1 MRWII
6 RKKWVVM
13 LMILTIAIILASI
26 SGGLGIDSGLFDQG
40 GCEPPCWHNLTPGL
54 SSANDV
60 DDFLSNLS
68 RIDWPTRNVNV
79 PGAGCES
86 LQLIDKFR
94 LGSVDLYV
102 VDGKLTFI
110 QIIHPTKIKLG
121 KIVDYFGNPEYF
133 MAISE
138 IGVDYSTQILEV
150 YYPHKGLGFEIGL
163 DQDKGIDR
171 IRPDMEI
178 SAIHYFEPGDLSS
191 YYLSR
196 YPCSLDAYNSE
207 KFIQKWHGFMKGR
220 AHPENVVI
228 N

>member
-1 MRWII
+1 
-6 RKKWVVM
+6 M
-13 LMILTIAIILASI
+13 LVILTIAILLVSI

-40 GCEPPCWHNLTPGL
+40 SCEPPCWHNLTPGL
-54 SSANDV
+54 SSADDV

-68 RIDWPTRNVNV
+68 RIDWPTRNIYAT
-79 PGAGCES
+79 GAGCES

-94 LGSVDLYV
+94 LGSAYLYV

-110 QIIHPTKIKLG
+110 QLIHPTKIKLE

-133 MAISE
+133 MAVSE
-138 IGVDYSTQILEV
+138 IGVDYSSQILEV
-150 YYPHKGLGFEIGL
+150 YYPSKGLGFEIDL
-163 DQDKGIDR
+163 DLDKTIDR

-178 SAIHYFEPGDLSS
+178 SAIHYFKPGDLSS

-207 KFIQKWHGFMKGR
+207 KFVQKWHGFG
-220 AHPENVVI
+220 PIDVI
-228 N
+228 IYDPLAPDP